1 MTVTLNLSLI
11 LETLSQIVNAGVAI
25 TAIALLMYVTG
36 FNFKDRIVRIFLLVL
51 LCLALIYSSETVVVV
66 TDQPKFVQFWLQM
79 KWVGLMMLPAVFF
92 HFSDQLLTVT
102 GRPSRGRRKTF
113 VVVAYVVSIISAIL
127 IFFGVTIG
135 GLAPTKA
142 PMAFLER
149 NQTTFYFG
157 LFYILVMMLVSYN
170 LIRTLIR
177 TSTKTGMRRMIYL
190 MVGVAAIA
198 INSVTFLYHGNSWF
212 AQHPHWFWLLS
223 IIGSV
228 ITGLFIIVMTY
239 TVSFFGLRWT
249 DRQIKS
255 RLWRWLLRG
264 PLTAAIVLAL
274 VTVTRRYGERLGNP
288 YIFYVPIVI
297 VGSIL
302 LIQYAINIVSPY
314 VEKKFFW
321 GSDKEDLERIQ
332 NLQDRML
339 TNRDLQQLL
348 ETIAAL
354 ISDRLP
360 VSAGFFAVLEG
371 EKVRQVVTTGEQ
383 KAIDELKIDETFIKQ
398 VNEIEPEEALFEWE
412 GLYLL
417 PLQIELE
424 DGKQHYLGLGGFIK
438 NADREPEE
446 EDRKAVLE
454 LAERASL
461 AIKDHAIQKQVIESL
476 SSLQTE
482 VDALQNFRA
491 ISSFKM
497 EPLESIEQTD
507 LPEGMESWV
516 KDALTH
522 YWGGPKLTSNP
533 LLQLKV
539 VEVESEHME
548 GNLTNALRAVL
559 TEAIEMTRPSGDRKY
574 TSEWLLY
581 NILDLKY
588 LQGKKVREVARK
600 LAVSEA
606 DLYRKQKIAIEN
618 VAKKIAGLEADAL
631 NANQT
636 EETDDTKPEEMPD
649 ESVDAGTDIV
659 R

>member
-1 MTVTLNLSLI
+1 MTLTLNLSLI
-11 LETLSQIVNAGVAI
+11 LETLNQILNAGVAI

-51 LCLALIYSSETVVVV
+51 LCLALIYTSETVVVV

-135 GLAPTKA
+135 GLAATKA
-142 PMAFLER
+142 PMAYLER

-212 AQHPHWFWLLS
+212 GKHPHWFWLLS

-274 VTVTRRYGERLGNP
+274 VTITRRYGERLGNP

-302 LIQYAINIVSPY
+302 LIQYAINIVSPF
-314 VEKKFFW
+314 VEKHFFW
-321 GSDKEDLERIQ
+321 GSDREDLERIQ

-360 VSAGFFAVLEG
+360 VSAGFIAVLEG
-371 EKVRQVVTTGEQ
+371 DKVSQVVTTGEQ
-383 KAIDELKIDETFIKQ
+383 KVIDELKIDETFIKQ
-398 VNEIEPEEALFEWE
+398 VQEVEQEDALFEWE

-438 NADREPEE
+438 NEDREPEE
-446 EDRKAVLE
+446 EDRQAVLE
-454 LAERASL
+454 LVERATL
-461 AIKDHAIQKQVIESL
+461 AIKDHAIQKQVIENL
-476 SSLQTE
+476 FSLQTE

-497 EPLESIEQTD
+497 ESLESIEQSE

-539 VEVESEHME
+539 VEDESENME

-559 TEAIEMTRPSGDRKY
+559 TEAIEMTKPNGDRKY

-600 LAVSEA
+600 LSVSEA

-618 VAKKIAGLEADAL
+618 VAQKIADLEADAHVV
-631 NANQT
+631 NQDK
-636 EETDDTKPEEMPD
+636 EADSKPEEQS
-649 ESVDAGTDIV
+649 EE
-659 R
+659 RQEK

>member
-11 LETLSQIVNAGVAI
+11 LETLNQIVNAGVAI
-25 TAIALLMYVTG
+25 TAIALLMYSTG

-113 VVVAYVVSIISAIL
+113 VVVAYVVSIVSAIL

-142 PMAFLER
+142 PMAFLVR

-157 LFYILVMMLVSYN
+157 IFYILVMMLVSYN

-239 TVSFFGLRWT
+239 TVSFFGLGWT

-264 PLTAAIVLAL
+264 PFTAALVLAL
-274 VTVTRRYGERLGNP
+274 VTITRRYGERLGNP

-360 VSAGFFAVLEG
+360 VSAGFIAVLEDD
-371 EKVRQVVTTGEQ
+371 KVSQVVTTGEQ

-424 DGKQHYLGLGGFIK
+424 DGKEHYLGLGGFIK

-461 AIKDHAIQKQVIESL
+461 AIKDHTIQKQVIESL

-497 EPLESIEQTD
+497 EPLESIEQSD

-539 VEVESEHME
+539 VEVESEHLE

-559 TEAIEMTRPSGDRKY
+559 TEAIEMTKPSGDRKY

-581 NILDLKY
+581 NILELKY

-618 VAKKIAGLEADAL
+618 VAQKIAGLEADAL

-636 EETDDTKPEEMPD
+636 EETDETKPVEMPD
-649 ESVDAGTDIV
+649 EPVNSGTDIV

>member
-11 LETLSQIVNAGVAI
+11 LETLYQIVNAGVAI
-25 TAIALLMYVTG
+25 TAIALLMYSTG

-51 LCLALIYSSETVVVV
+51 FCLALIYSSETVVIVS
-66 TDQPKFVQFWLQM
+66 DRPEFVQFWLQM

-113 VVVAYVVSIISAIL
+113 VVVAYVISIVSAIL

-212 AQHPHWFWLLS
+212 AQHPHWFWLVS

-228 ITGLFIIVMTY
+228 INGLFIIVMTY

-264 PLTAAIVLAL
+264 PLTAAVVLAL
-274 VTVTRRYGERLGNP
+274 VTITRRYGERLGNP
-288 YIFYVPIVI
+288 YIFLVPMVI

-348 ETIAAL
+348 ETIGAL

-360 VSAGFFAVLEG
+360 VSAGFIAVLEG
-371 EKVRQVVTTGEQ
+371 DNVSQVVTTGEQ

-424 DGKQHYLGLGGFIK
+424 DGKEHYLGLGGFIK
-438 NADREPEE
+438 NEDRELEE

-491 ISSFKM
+491 ISSFKI
-497 EPLESIEQTD
+497 EPLESIEQSD

-559 TEAIEMTRPSGDRKY
+559 TEAIEMTKPSGDRKY

-606 DLYRKQKIAIEN
+606 DLYRKQKIAIET
-618 VAKKIAGLEADAL
+618 VAQKIADLEADAHAFNQDKEAET
-631 NANQT
+631 NA
-636 EETDDTKPEEMPD
+636 EEQSKEHPEE
-649 ESVDAGTDIV
+649 
-659 R
+659 

>member
-11 LETLSQIVNAGVAI
+11 LETLNQIVNAAVAI
-25 TAIALLMYVTG
+25 TAIGLLMYATG

-51 LCLALIYSSETVVVV
+51 LCLALIYTSETVVIV
-66 TDQPKFVQFWLQM
+66 TDEPRFVQFWLQM
-79 KWVGLMMLPAVFF
+79 KWVGLMILPAVFF
-92 HFSDQLLTVT
+92 HFSDALLTVT

-113 VVVAYVVSIISAIL
+113 VVVAYVISIISAIL
-127 IFFGVTIG
+127 IFFEVSIG
-135 GLAPTKA
+135 GLSPTKA
-142 PMAFLER
+142 PMVFLER

-177 TSTKTGMRRMIYL
+177 TSTKTGMRRMMYL
-190 MVGVAAIA
+190 MVGLAAIA

-212 AQHPHWFWLLS
+212 AQHPHWFWSIS
-223 IIGSV
+223 IIGSIV
-228 ITGLFIIVMTY
+228 NGLFMIVMTY

-264 PLTAAIVLAL
+264 PLTAITVLGL
-274 VTVTRRYGERLGNP
+274 VTITRRYGERLGNP

-297 VGSIL
+297 VASVL
-302 LIQYAINIVSPY
+302 LMQYAINVISPI
-314 VEKKFFW
+314 VEKRLFW
-321 GSDKEDLERIQ
+321 GADREDLERIQ

-360 VSAGFFAVLEG
+360 VSAGFIAVLDG
-371 EKVRQVVTTGEQ
+371 DNVSQVVTTGEQ
-383 KAIDELKIDETFIKQ
+383 KAIDALKIDETLIKQ
-398 VNEIEPEEALFEWE
+398 VNESEQDEALFEWE

-438 NADREPEE
+438 NEDREPEE
-446 EDRKAVLE
+446 EDREAVME
-454 LAERASL
+454 LAERATL
-461 AIKDHAIQKQVIESL
+461 AIKDHAIQKQVIGSL

-497 EPLESIEQTD
+497 EPLESIEQSD

-522 YWGGPKLTSNP
+522 YWGGPKLTTNP
-533 LLQLKV
+533 LLRLKV
-539 VEVESEHME
+539 VEDESEHLE
-548 GNLTNALRAVL
+548 GNLTNGLRAVL
-559 TEAIEMTRPSGDRKY
+559 TEAIEMTKPSGDRKY

-600 LAVSEA
+600 LAVSDA

-618 VAKKIAGLEADAL
+618 VAQKIADLEAGAQAINHDKGA
-631 NANQT
+631 
-636 EETDDTKPEEMPD
+636 ETNSEDQPEEHP
-649 ESVDAGTDIV
+649 EE
-659 R
+659 

>member
-1 MTVTLNLSLI
+1 MILTLNLSLI
-11 LETLSQIVNAGVAI
+11 LETLNQIVYAGVAI
-25 TAIALLMYVTG
+25 TAIALLMYVSG
-36 FNFKDRIVRIFLLVL
+36 FNFKDPIVRIFLLVL
-51 LCLALIYSSETVVVV
+51 LCLALIYISETVVVV
-66 TDQPKFVQFWLQM
+66 TDQAKFVQFWLQM

-92 HFSDQLLTVT
+92 HFSDALLTVT

-113 VVVAYVVSIISAIL
+113 VVVAYVISIVSAIL

-135 GLAPTKA
+135 GLAATKA
-142 PMAFLER
+142 PIDYLER

-157 LFYILVMMLVSYN
+157 IFYILVMVMVSYN
-170 LIRTLIR
+170 LIRALIR

-190 MVGVAAIA
+190 MVGIAAIA

-212 AQHPHWFWLLS
+212 AIHPHWFWLLS
-223 IIGSV
+223 IFGSV
-228 ITGLFIIVMTY
+228 VTGLFIIVMTY

-255 RLWRWLLRG
+255 RMWRWLLRG
-264 PLTAAIVLAL
+264 PFTASVVLAL
-274 VTVTRRYGERLGNP
+274 VTIARRYGERLGNP
-288 YIFYVPIVI
+288 YIYYVPIVL
-297 VGSIL
+297 VASIL
-302 LIQYAINIVSPY
+302 FIQYAINLFSPY
-314 VEKKFFW
+314 VEKSFFW
-321 GSDKEDLERIQ
+321 GADREDLERIQ

-360 VSAGFFAVLEG
+360 VSSGFIVVLEG
-371 EKVRQVVTTGEQ
+371 EKVSQLITTGEP
-383 KAIDELKIDETFIKQ
+383 KAIESLKIDELLIKQ
-398 VNEIEPEEALFEWE
+398 VQELDQEDKDLIEWN

-417 PLQIELE
+417 PLQTELG
-424 DGKQHYLGLGGFIK
+424 DGKRHCLGLGGFVK
-438 NADREPEE
+438 NGDWEPDEE
-446 EDRKAVLE
+446 NRKAILE
-454 LAERASL
+454 LAERGSL

-482 VDALQNFRA
+482 VDALQDFRA

-539 VEVESEHME
+539 VEVESEHLE

-559 TEAIEMTRPSGDRKY
+559 TEAIEMTKPSGDRKY

-618 VAKKIAGLEADAL
+618 VAQKIANLEADAQ
-631 NANQT
+631 AFNQ
-636 EETDDTKPEEMPD
+636 EKEAETHSEDQPEE
-649 ESVDAGTDIV
+649 
-659 R
+659 